1 MKFTQL
7 VSPALALWA
16 YAATAQPVEDIG
28 EACETDT
35 GSTSTAAPV
44 EVDVDVAIIG
54 GGSGGIHAAIQL
66 QAAGANVAVIEKENR
81 IGGHCKTFYAPVDVP
96 INTGVIIFENNTAV
110 ISYFEQLNVNLTFTN
125 PVTDVPAS
133 TPAAQNFDFSL
144 GIPIPAQS
152 ANDAQA
158 QQAAIAAAVQSYTTN
173 ILAVYPWIDNGYL
186 VPDPVPADLL
196 LPFGELAKKFSFE
209 PLLPIIAQFNWFIG
223 DVATIPALYGIKCF
237 GPGLVQSFFAKF
249 IIPTSTDAEDLYR
262 AAANMLGE
270 SIYYQS
276 TIMEV
281 KRTVEGAS
289 TNGTSVTVLINQPG
303 QPAKLIRAK
312 KLVVAIPPTMSNIGT
327 YDLTSEET
335 DIFSKFAGMGHW
347 AGVVQ
352 VPGLANSVRNIGAMT
367 PYNTPVI
374 PGANGIEL
382 SASPGYFS
390 TSVGFEDTNYTLA
403 DGENVVRSALA
414 TLETVGGVPAGS
426 SAAATFPYSADH
438 APYNVRVS
446 MDDISQGFYKKLLAL
461 QGQRNTYWTGAA
473 FAAHN
478 SGLIWKYNL
487 ETIVPGVI
495 ADLGL

>member
-16 YAATAQPVEDIG
+16 YAATAQPVEDSP
-28 EACETDT
+28 EACETET
-35 GSTSTAAPV
+35 RSAPL

-54 GGSGGIHAAIQL
+54 GGSGGIHAAIHL
-66 QAAGANVAVIEKENR
+66 QDAGATVAVLEKENR
-81 IGGHCKTFYAPVDVP
+81 IGGHCQTFYAPGEVP
-96 INTGVIIFENNTAV
+96 LNTGVVILENNTAV
-110 ISYFEQLNVNLTFTN
+110 ISYLERLNVNITYFN

-152 ANDAQA
+152 ASDAQA

-173 ILAVYPWIDNGYL
+173 ILAVYPWIDEGYFI
-186 VPDPVPADLL
+186 PDPVPADLL
-196 LPFGELAKKFSFE
+196 LPFAELAKKYAFE
-209 PLLPIIAQFNWFIG
+209 PLLPIIAQFNWYAG
-223 DVATIPALYGIKCF
+223 DIATIPAIYGIKAF

-249 IIPTSTDAEDLYR
+249 IIPASTDVEDVYR
-262 AAANMLGE
+262 SAANVLGE
-270 SIYYQS
+270 SIYYES
-276 TIMEV
+276 TIVEV
-281 KRTVEGAS
+281 KRTVEG

-312 KLVVAIPPTMSNIGT
+312 KLVVAIPPTVSNIGT
-327 YDLTSEET
+327 YDLSSEES
-335 DIFSKFAGMGHW
+335 DIFSKFAGVGHW

-352 VPGLANSVRNIGAMT
+352 IPSLGNSVRNIGATT

-374 PGANGIEL
+374 PGPNGFEL
-382 SASPGYFS
+382 SAAPGYFT
-390 TSVGFEDTNYTLA
+390 TSVGFEGTNYTLA
-403 DGENVVRSALA
+403 DGEDVVRSALA

-426 SAAATFPYSADH
+426 AAAATFPFSADH

-446 MDDISQGFYKKLLAL
+446 ADEIGQGFYQKLLAL

-473 FAAHN
+473 FAVHN
-478 SGLIWKYNL
+478 SGVIWKFNL
-487 ETIVPGVI
+487 GTIIPGVI